1 MVYAA
6 RHEAACTVDDVL
18 ARRTRLAFV
27 DCRAALACVP
37 RVAELLAAELGWSAG
52 ERRRHADAA
61 GARLETAR
69 AILEGVELGGG

>member
-1 MVYAA
+1 
-6 RHEAACTVDDVL
+6 
-18 ARRTRLAFV
+18 
-27 DCRAALACVP
+27 
-37 RVAELLAAELGWSAG
+37 VAELLAAELGWSDG